1 MKEDWENLG
10 TAFEGS
16 SSVVIG
22 DVDCTIETE
31 LASEY
36 GVSGYPTIKYFTGE
50 TDPKGDAYNGARKF
64 DDLKTV
70 RAVSPPFSRAPR
82 QRLCRAAP
90 AVVPASLGPRRL
102 LCNTKAPIPPGLAP
116 SCEEKLLR
124 VTDKP

>member
-10 TAFEGS
+10 TAYEGS

-22 DVDCTIETE
+22 DVDCTVETE

-36 GVSGYPTIKYFTGE
+36 GVSGYPTIKYFTPE

-90 AVVPASLGPRRL
+90 AVVPASLARVACYATPR
-102 LCNTKAPIPPGLAP
+102 PIPPGLAP